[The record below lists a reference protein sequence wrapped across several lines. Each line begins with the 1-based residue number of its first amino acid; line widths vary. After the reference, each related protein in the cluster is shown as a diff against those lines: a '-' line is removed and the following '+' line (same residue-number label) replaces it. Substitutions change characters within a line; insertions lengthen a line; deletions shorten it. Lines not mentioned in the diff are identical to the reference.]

1 MLANN
6 PALSFLGFLFLAGA
20 LLFAL
25 GSWLARKSPESKPSV
40 SDVPVLELI
49 VAEMS
54 AAEKTIDAPAT
65 EAQASEMPAVEPP
78 AEEPVAE
85 PVLATPKPE
94 LREGEVPEPEALEPE
109 LPAFA
114 APTAVVR
121 SLTPMLPW
129 THAVAETDEEL
140 DPAMRLDIIERLAM
154 VGAPWCVDALNAA
167 IRGERDEALRDAA
180 DRALLVIA
188 CRPE

>member
-54 AAEKTIDAPAT
+54 AADVAPDT
-65 EAQASEMPAVEPP
+65 SPESQTVEAVP
-78 AEEPVAE
+78 EETPTAE
-85 PVLATPKPE
+85 PVVEIP
-94 LREGEVPEPEALEPE
+94 LEP
-109 LPAFA
+109 LAPA
-114 APTAVVR
+114 
-121 SLTPMLPW
+121 LPW
-129 THAVAETDEEL
+129 THVVAETDEEL

-154 VGAPWCVDALNAA
+154 VGAPWCIDALNAA
-167 IRGERDEALRDAA
+167 VRDERDESLRDAA

-188 CRPE
+188 CRPGSF

>member
-54 AAEKTIDAPAT
+54 AAEVAPDT
-65 EAQASEMPAVEPP
+65 SPESQAVEAVPEETP
-78 AEEPVAE
+78 AEEPVVE
-85 PVLATPKPE
+85 IP
-94 LREGEVPEPEALEPE
+94 LEP
-109 LPAFA
+109 LAPA
-114 APTAVVR
+114 
-121 SLTPMLPW
+121 LPW

-154 VGAPWCVDALNAA
+154 VGAPWCTDALNAA
-167 IRGERDEALRDAA
+167 VRDEPDEALRDAA

-188 CRPE
+188 CRLE